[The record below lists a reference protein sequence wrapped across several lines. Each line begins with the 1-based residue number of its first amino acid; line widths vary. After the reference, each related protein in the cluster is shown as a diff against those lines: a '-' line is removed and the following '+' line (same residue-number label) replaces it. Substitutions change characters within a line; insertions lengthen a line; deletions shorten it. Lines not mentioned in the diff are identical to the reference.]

1 MFRTAPTTPRLSR
14 RPRLAGLAAVAG
26 TLALLP
32 LSGATATV
40 TSASAQTRTT
50 AAAASAECADTD
62 AGARK
67 AKGSTAH
74 EPGELT
80 AAQVKSMNADLAKRV
95 AQIKARA
102 ALTAGARTS
111 ITAAATTTIPVYWHV
126 ITSGTTGSLTASQ
139 IAGQI
144 SVLNA
149 AYGGSG
155 TGNVDSGFQ
164 FSLAGTD
171 YTNKSTWYN
180 LTDGSTAETTMK
192 STLRKGGAGALNIY
206 SANLQDGLLG
216 WATFPSSYASNKTY
230 DGVVILDTSI
240 PGGSA
245 TNYDEGDTATH
256 EVGHWMG
263 LYHTFQGAC
272 GSTGD
277 SVSDTPREKS
287 AAYQCPT
294 GRDTCTQ
301 TGVDPIHNFMDY
313 TYDSCMYQFTAGQV
327 TRMTSQWS
335 AYRAS

>member
-1 MFRTAPTTPRLSR
+1 MSPHTSASR
-14 RPRLAGLAAVAG
+14 RLLGLAAVAG

-32 LSGATATV
+32 VSGATATV
-40 TSASAQTRTT
+40 ST
-50 AAAASAECADTD
+50 AAAHARTGAQQCADDD
-62 AGARK
+62 AAARK
-67 AKGSTAH
+67 MKGSTAK
-74 EPGELT
+74 EPNAVT
-80 AAQVKSMNADLAKRV
+80 AAQVKRMNADLKKKLGVLKAAGKRTTL
-95 AQIKARA
+95 K
-102 ALTAGARTS
+102 
-111 ITAAATTTIPVYWHV
+111 AAATTTIPVYWHV

-149 AYGGSG
+149 AYGGTG
-155 TGNVDSGFQ
+155 TGNVSTGFQ

-171 YTNKSTWYN
+171 YTNNSTWYN
-180 LTDGSTAETTMK
+180 LTDGSSAETTMK

-206 SANLQDGLLG
+206 SANLSDDLLG
-216 WATFPSSYASNKTY
+216 WATFPSSYSSNKTY

-245 TNYDEGDTATH
+245 TNYNEGDTATH

-272 GSTGD
+272 GTTGD
-277 SVSDTPREKS
+277 SVSDTPAEKS
-287 AAYQCPT
+287 AAYECPT
-294 GRDTCTQ
+294 GRDTCTA

-313 TYDSCMYQFTAGQV
+313 TYDSCMYQFTSGQV
-327 TRMTSQWS
+327 TRMQNQWT